1 MHTPPCTTVAGR
13 LAADRRRAAAAG
25 LVDDAHDRARN
36 ELERALRL
44 AGLSTQPHFHR
55 ELAAE
60 RSLWVD
66 CRLASAHDDHRLV
79 YAVLDAQGW
88 RPDRERL
95 SRHGQRYD
103 VLRLRHAG
111 TDATVVVI
119 VKVPFGEVVP
129 LEAA

>member
-1 MHTPPCTTVAGR
+1 MRSPPCTTIAGR
-13 LAADRRRAAAAG
+13 LAADRRRAADAN
-25 LVDDAHDRARN
+25 LVEQLHDRARD
-36 ELERALRL
+36 ELDRALRL
-44 AGLSTQPHFHR
+44 AGLTTRPHFHR

-60 RSLWVD
+60 RSLWID
-66 CRLASAHDDHRLV
+66 CRLDRAHDDHRLV
-79 YAVLDAQGW
+79 YAILDAQGW
-88 RPDRERL
+88 APDRERL